1 MNQQEINSISI
12 LGCGW
17 LGLPLATVLSK
28 KGYSIKGSTTS
39 ENKMELLKS
48 NGIDPFIVDLNKRD
62 YEISNFLS
70 SEVLIIAIPSKNVD
84 GFKNLLLQ
92 IEKSNVKKVIF
103 ISSTSVYRNSNDI
116 VTEESE
122 IKKTPLSEIESL
134 FKFNSHFKTTIVR
147 FSGLIGYDRKPG
159 NFFKNG
165 KIIQNP
171 EGFVNLIHRDDCLQI
186 IKKIIELNIWDITL
200 NASTD
205 SHPSRKD
212 FYTKEFIKEK
222 RNSPVFNEQSLNEYK
237 IVSNEKLKNLL
248 SYRFNYSDLMGY

>member
-1 MNQQEINSISI
+1 MNQQENNTISI

-17 LGLPLATVLSK
+17 LGLPLAKVLSK

-39 ENKMELLKS
+39 ENKMEVLKS
-48 NGIDPFIVDLNKRD
+48 NNIDPFIVDLNKS
-62 YEISNFLS
+62 EFKITNFLS
-70 SEVLIIAIPSKNVD
+70 SEVLIIAIPSKNVV

-92 IEKSNVKKVIF
+92 IEKSNIKKVIF
-103 ISSTSVYRNSNDI
+103 ISSTSVYHNSNDV

-134 FKFNSHFKTTIVR
+134 FKSNTSFKATIIR

-159 NFFKNG
+159 KFFKNG

-171 EGFVNLIHRDDCLQI
+171 EGFINLIHRDDCLQI
-186 IKKIIELNIWDITL
+186 IEKIIELNIWNETL

-205 SHPSRKD
+205 TNPSRRE
-212 FYTKEFIKEK
+212 FYTKEFAKEK
-222 RNSPVFNEQSLNEYK
+222 RNSPIFNEQSLNEYK
-237 IVSNEKLKNLL
+237 IVSNEKLKNVL
-248 SYRFNYSDLMGY
+248 SYKFKYSDLMDY